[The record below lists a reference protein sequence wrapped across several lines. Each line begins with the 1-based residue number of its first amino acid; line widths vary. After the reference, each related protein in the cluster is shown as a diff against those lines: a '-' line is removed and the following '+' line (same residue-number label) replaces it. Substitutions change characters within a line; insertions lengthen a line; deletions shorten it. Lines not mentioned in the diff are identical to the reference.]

1 MENNTPASTAKNKKR
16 AVLAL
21 LLILL
26 LAGSSIGLNRFAAEN
41 KTPSQSLE
49 TIENTD
55 TPLAAAPETE
65 EVVSPVTPLAAVQN
79 TAAAPVVITPLPVV
93 QPSVPDVQPEVPAE
107 TPDPE
112 LPKEDLPAEELPE
125 EGSKEETP
133 VYATQLEKVV
143 AAAKQITDGF
153 NALETEADRR
163 AYLGITNNNMSND
176 TFRNLLATSAILPVE
191 EDKMPLMDGSTD
203 RFLQA
208 YFVSNGTNVKTSFIY
223 LSAADCLNG
232 ASGDKWKAFS
242 IYLPEENLWF
252 DSISTHPYNGS
263 LQANN
268 ISGFANKSYD
278 EVKTLLNSETT
289 LWALREEPA
298 APALGE
304 EEAAP
309 ANEVSFASA
318 PVEEAP
324 AEEAVLEE
332 AAPVEEAPAEPADEE
347 PAGEEAAAPA
357 AEAVL

>member
-1 MENNTPASTAKNKKR
+1 
-16 AVLAL
+16 
-21 LLILL
+21 
-26 LAGSSIGLNRFAAEN
+26 
-41 KTPSQSLE
+41 
-49 TIENTD
+49 
-55 TPLAAAPETE
+55 
-65 EVVSPVTPLAAVQN
+65 
-79 TAAAPVVITPLPVV
+79 
-93 QPSVPDVQPEVPAE
+93 
-107 TPDPE
+107 
-112 LPKEDLPAEELPE
+112 
-125 EGSKEETP
+125 
-133 VYATQLEKVV
+133 
-143 AAAKQITDGF
+143 
-153 NALETEADRR
+153 
-163 AYLGITNNNMSND
+163 
-176 TFRNLLATSAILPVE
+176 
-191 EDKMPLMDGSTD
+191 MPLMDGSTD